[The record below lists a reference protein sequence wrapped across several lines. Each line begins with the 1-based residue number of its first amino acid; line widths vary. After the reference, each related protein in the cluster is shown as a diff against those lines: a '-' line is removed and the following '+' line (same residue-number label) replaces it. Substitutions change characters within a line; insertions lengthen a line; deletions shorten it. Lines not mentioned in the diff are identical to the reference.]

1 MPEIDRLMEGLESG
15 LINPFSMTVLL
26 FLAAL
31 LSAEVTVRVA
41 RVPRIVSLVVAGAAI
56 GWLRSV
62 SATASLMPLPRSLL
76 EVLALVLIFEVG
88 QRVPLS
94 WLRRNPW
101 LLVTSLAESAL
112 TFAGVLSILV
122 LTFRIPMVQSV
133 FVGVI
138 CMASS
143 PIVVMCVS
151 KDLAARGQIAERAL
165 LLSTLSSVYAVLGMQ
180 FLLSGYLAANHA
192 ELEGAVQ
199 PLVQLLGS
207 LVLGTL
213 AAGVLRLYVFLTDAR
228 GAVLTIGIVCFC
240 LLLYAAAPPL
250 GISPVLSS
258 LFFGLMIRATD
269 RTHRLLAHQTSE
281 AGVMLSVGY
290 FVLLGASFRWMGT
303 AMTVVIAMA
312 ISVLR
317 IGAIV
322 LANSLL
328 ARPAALQPGRG
339 ALVGLALAPLSSL
352 ALILAA
358 SLSQHAGLEQ
368 ASDLASMVILMMAV
382 SGPLLTEW
390 ALRRAKESTRQSE

>member
-1 MPEIDRLMEGLESG
+1 MPAIDQLIDGLESG
-15 LINPFSMTVLL
+15 LINPFSITVLL

-31 LSAEVTVRVA
+31 LSAEVTVRLT
-41 RVPRIVSLVVAGAAI
+41 RVPRIVALVVAGAAI

-101 LLVTSLAESAL
+101 LFVTSLAESAL
-112 TFAGVLSILV
+112 TFVGVLSILV
-122 LTFRIPMVQSV
+122 LVFRAPMLQSV
-133 FVGVI
+133 FVSVI

-192 ELEGAVQ
+192 ELDRAIE
-199 PLVQLLGS
+199 PLVQLFGS
-207 LVLGTL
+207 FLLGTL
-213 AAGVLRLYVFLTDAR
+213 AAGVLRLYVLLTDAA
-228 GAVLTIGIVCFC
+228 GAMLTIGIVCFC
-240 LLLYAAAPPL
+240 LLIYAAAPQL
-250 GISPVLSS
+250 GISPVLAS
-258 LFFGLMIRATD
+258 LSFGLMVRATD

-281 AGVMLSVGY
+281 VGVMLSIGY
-290 FVLLGASFRWMGT
+290 FVILGASFRWTGS
-303 AMTVVIAMA
+303 AMTVAIATA
-312 ISVLR
+312 ISILR
-317 IGAIV
+317 IGAKV

-328 ARPAALQPGRG
+328 ARRAALQPERG
-339 ALVGLALAPLSSL
+339 VLVGVALAPLSSL

-368 ASDLASMVILMMAV
+368 ASGLAAMVIFMMAV
-382 SGPLLTEW
+382 FGPLLTEW
-390 ALRRAKESTRQSE
+390 ALRRAKEPTRQSE

>member
-1 MPEIDRLMEGLESG
+1 M
-15 LINPFSMTVLL
+15 
-26 FLAAL
+26 
-31 LSAEVTVRVA
+31 
-41 RVPRIVSLVVAGAAI
+41 VAGAAI

-62 SATASLMPLPRSLL
+62 NATASLMPLPRSFL

-112 TFAGVLSILV
+112 TFIGVLSILV
-122 LTFRIPMVQSV
+122 LVFRIPMVESV
-133 FVGVI
+133 FVSVI

-192 ELEGAVQ
+192 ELDLAME
-199 PLVQLLGS
+199 PLIQLFGS
-207 LVLGTL
+207 FVLGTL
-213 AAGVLRLYVFLTDAR
+213 AAGVLRLYVLLTDAA

-240 LLLYAAAPPL
+240 LLLYAAAPRL
-250 GISPVLSS
+250 GISPVLAS
-258 LFFGLMIRATD
+258 LFFGLMVRATD

-281 AGVMLSVGY
+281 AGVMLSIGY
-290 FVLLGASFRWMGT
+290 FVILGASFRWAGT
-303 AMTVVIAMA
+303 AMTVAIATA
-312 ISVLR
+312 ISILR
-317 IGAIV
+317 IGAKV
-322 LANSLL
+322 
-328 ARPAALQPGRG
+328 ARQFTAGSSAALQPMRG

-368 ASDLASMVILMMAV
+368 ASEICRNGHSHDGRVRSSVDGVGVAAV
-382 SGPLLTEW
+382 PRNPRGNQDE
-390 ALRRAKESTRQSE
+390 